1 MIFILGFIALTLIFM
16 YLLHSVKSL
25 SIIYLRD
32 RYIAVLVVMYLFFL
46 TVFGLSSLYHMYLK
60 LRILWGY

>member
-1 MIFILGFIALTLIFM
+1 MIFILVFIALTLIFM

-32 RYIAVLVVMYLFFL
+32 RYIAILVVMYLFF
-46 TVFGLSSLYHMYLK
+46 
-60 LRILWGY
+60 

>member
-32 RYIAVLVVMYLFFL
+32 RYIAILVVMYLFFL
-46 TVFGLSSLYHMYLK
+46 TVFGLVSLYHVYLK
-60 LRILWGY
+60 LGILWGI

>member
-16 YLLHSVKSL
+16 YLLHSVKNL

-32 RYIAVLVVMYLFFL
+32 RYIAILVVMYLFFL
-46 TVFGLSSLYHMYLK
+46 TVFGLVSLYHVYLK
-60 LRILWGY
+60 LGILWGI

>member
-32 RYIAVLVVMYLFFL
+32 RYIAILVVMYLFFL
-46 TVFGLSSLYHMYLK
+46 TVFGLTSLYHMYLE

>member
-32 RYIAVLVVMYLFFL
+32 RYIAILVVMYLFFL

>member
-1 MIFILGFIALTLIFM
+1 MIFILVFIALTLIFM

-32 RYIAVLVVMYLFFL
+32 RYIAILVVMYLFFL
-46 TVFGLSSLYHMYLK
+46 TVCGLTSLYHMYLK

>member
-32 RYIAVLVVMYLFFL
+32 RYIAILVVMYLFFL
-46 TVFGLSSLYHMYLK
+46 TVFGLTSLYHMYLK